1 MVGVD
6 EHQSAGVQLNR
17 PPSGRVGNAV
27 PADLDGLARQ
37 LTEILNHHPAT
48 LSIRARVDADTH
60 VHR

>member
-17 PPSGRVGNAV
+17 PPAGRVGNAV
-27 PADLDGLARQ
+27 AADLDGMSGQ
-37 LTEILNHHPAT
+37 FTEILHDHPAT